1 MSHINR
7 GRPEARYMNKSSVS
21 ETSRQT
27 NREHAGFRKRK
38 GRREGKINE
47 SPDRIVHRIVTL
59 SPIFSPSPPPSS
71 SSSSSSSSS
80 FSSSSLLGFS
90 WAYFWTEFPGEPATE
105 RIDRSLP
112 LDVGEF
118 PRAPSRIFV
127 LAILPECRA
136 HGESGRKRS
145 ETHAD
150 DCFGVGVA
158 CRAWRRDAS
167 RKRNRERES
176 GLYTRARA
184 VCSKTLACKRSRD
197 RSIRF
202 FPWKKTHPV
211 PETRRASGTCIGEH
225 VRGGGSG
232 KSGRKNR
239 LVTLGI
245 FSVE

>member
-1 MSHINR
+1 
-7 GRPEARYMNKSSVS
+7 MNKSSVS

-59 SPIFSPSPPPSS
+59 SPIFSPSPPPS

-167 RKRNRERES
+167 GKRNRKRERERERERFVHAS
-176 GLYTRARA
+176 ARRVLEDFGLQTQPRQID
-184 VCSKTLACKRSRD
+184 T
-197 RSIRF
+197 F
-202 FPWKKTHPV
+202 FPVEKNTSS
-211 PETRRASGTCIGEH
+211 SGDEES
-225 VRGGGSG
+225 VRNVHRGARKGGGVAKAG
-232 KSGRKNR
+232 GR
-239 LVTLGI
+239 I
-245 FSVE
+245 AW

>member
-1 MSHINR
+1 
-7 GRPEARYMNKSSVS
+7 MNKSSVS

-167 RKRNRERES
+167 HASARRVLEDF
-176 GLYTRARA
+176 GLQTQPRQID
-184 VCSKTLACKRSRD
+184 T
-197 RSIRF
+197 F
-202 FPWKKTHPV
+202 FPVEKNTSS
-211 PETRRASGTCIGEH
+211 SGDEES
-225 VRGGGSG
+225 VRNVHRGARKGGGSG